1 MTVHSGDTCTCIY
14 LHVHVYMYI
23 YLHVHVIG
31 TISNIMLFRYIISFK
46 SALLYACN
54 LRTIS
59 ATDLLFGAHPTALC
73 IYGIRYIHVHVR
85 RALSPKGLEHIL
97 QQESSN
103 RFKITT
109 CRGDLLLLIVLFINF
124 TGYTHCEDISVQSVC
139 TI

>member
-14 LHVHVYMYI
+14 Q

-31 TISNIMLFRYIISFK
+31 IISNIMLFRYITSFK
-46 SALLYACN
+46 SALCLHAYN

-73 IYGIRYIHVHVR
+73 IYGIRYIHAHVR
-85 RALSPKGLEHIL
+85 RALSPKGLELIL

-103 RFKITT
+103 RFKIAT

-124 TGYTHCEDISVQSVC
+124 TGYTHCEDISVQSVR